1 MGRYDGMTVNERL
14 FEAGLL
20 EQFQRAQMQGDR
32 IEINSILAKVD
43 LWQDANGMNWDKLRN
58 ARNR

>member
-1 MGRYDGMTVNERL
+1 MTVNERL